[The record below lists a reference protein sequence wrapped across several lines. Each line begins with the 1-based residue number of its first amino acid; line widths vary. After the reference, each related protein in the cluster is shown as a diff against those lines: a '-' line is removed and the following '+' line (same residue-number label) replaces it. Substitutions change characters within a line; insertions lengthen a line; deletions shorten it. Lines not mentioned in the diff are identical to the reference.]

1 MSQKDFLATVTFNE
15 LELTVLQ
22 MVGKVTNHTI
32 PNTTIVTIGT
42 EAWKLQ
48 DFTSCVTIF
57 EVLTFFDMLIV
68 DRTYLVVT
76 FCGEVARF
84 ACHFSTVGLDRV
96 VY

>member
-1 MSQKDFLATVTFNE
+1 MLQKNFVATVTWNE
-15 LELTVLQ
+15 HELTVLQ
-22 MVGKVTNHTI
+22 MLKKVTNHAF
-32 PNTTIVTIGT
+32 PSTTVVTIRA